1 MSQSAALRTSLAS
14 QFGPMNFQNANVSL
28 YSPNELSASSKVAK
42 ICVGS
47 HELFNILALCRQ
59 LPKTEAKLISCD
71 NGNNA
76 GSTCTAECA
85 DLGYELAGN
94 SAVSCSTSK
103 VKVDMEKVLLS
114 NESNRKSFNVEV
126 EAFEEVAQWDGNLG
140 VCESKFPVLVQ
151 NLKF

>member
-1 MSQSAALRTSLAS
+1 
-14 QFGPMNFQNANVSL
+14 MNYLTKFSNSV
-28 YSPNELSASSKVAK
+28 
-42 ICVGS
+42 
-47 HELFNILALCRQ
+47 ALCRQ

-76 GSTCTAECA
+76 GSICTAECA

-94 SAVSCSTSK
+94 KAVSCSTSK

-140 VCESKFPVLVQ
+140 VCESKDASFAS
-151 NLKF
+151 K